1 MEDFF
6 RFVETSDAT
15 FRTTGDPTGIQ
26 RAVALSEGAYGR
38 PNPMRNYVYL
48 RASQKEPFDILYFT
62 PAVTTIFNVEDQS
75 FVVIPEL
82 TYSPVTNLEL
92 RFRAPV
98 LVGEQRTEYGEK
110 LSDYR
115 LELRMRYYF

>member
-1 MEDFF
+1 
-6 RFVETSDAT
+6 
-15 FRTTGDPTGIQ
+15 
-26 RAVALSEGAYGR
+26 
-38 PNPMRNYVYL
+38 
-48 RASQKEPFDILYFT
+48 
-62 PAVTTIFNVEDQS
+62 
-75 FVVIPEL
+75 
-82 TYSPVTNLEL
+82 VTNLEL